1 MSYVA
6 LCPYVEPLFAVS
18 VFRPYSW
25 MCVCMYVAPY
35 FNRTFVGIASVRLF
49 RGGGPLFASHFSRSR
64 PLFCEP
70 LFRRSLFL
78 DVCMYVCR
86 SVFQYDFCWHCVGSL
101 FSRRRATFREPL
113 FAVAATFTGAFLM
126 DAVGFPQE
134 VILGCVDV
142 CPSIFQ

>member
-35 FNRTFVGIASVRLF
+35 FNRTFVGIASVRFF
-49 RGGGPLFASHFSRSR
+49 RGGG
-64 PLFCEP
+64 
-70 LFRRSLFL
+70 
-78 DVCMYVCR
+78 
-86 SVFQYDFCWHCVGSL
+86 
-101 FSRRRATFREPL
+101 PL

-126 DAVGFPQE
+126 DVVGFPQE